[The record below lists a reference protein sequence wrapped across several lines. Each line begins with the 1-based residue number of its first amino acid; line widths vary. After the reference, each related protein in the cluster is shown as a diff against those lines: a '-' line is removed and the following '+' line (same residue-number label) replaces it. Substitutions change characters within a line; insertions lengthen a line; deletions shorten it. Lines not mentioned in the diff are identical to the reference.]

1 MPDRIV
7 RVVPYDPAW
16 PEQFRIFYERIWPFV
31 PDLALALEHV
41 GSTSVPG
48 QAAKPVID
56 MDIVIPS
63 AAELPAVLDRLRPL
77 GYAHLGDLGIAGRE
91 AFRAENDQ
99 PPHNLYVC
107 LRDSAA
113 LRNHLVLRD
122 HLCRNPADVAAYS
135 RLKMELAERFSPDIA
150 RYVEAKSDFI
160 LSILSQYPEFPAA
173 QLYAIRSANRPDSG

>member
-1 MPDRIV
+1 MSGRVV

-16 PEQFRIFYERIWPFV
+16 PEQFRLLRDRIWPV
-31 PDLALALEHV
+31 VRDVALAFEHV

-63 AAELPAVLDRLRPL
+63 AAGLPAVLQRLKVL
-77 GYAHLGDLGIAGRE
+77 GYDHRGDLGIAGRE
-91 AFRAENDQ
+91 AFRAENDR
-99 PPHNLYVC
+99 PSHNLYVC
-107 LRDSAA
+107 VRDSAA

-122 HLCRNPADVAAYS
+122 HLRCNPADVAAYS
-135 RLKMELAERFSPDIA
+135 RLKFGLAQRFPQDIA

-160 LSILSQYPEFPAA
+160 LSILKKYAEFSTHDLA
-173 QLYAIRSANRPDSG
+173 AIRSANQANSG